1 MLITDRRATFV
12 ILTNESLRNISAV
25 GVMAESIAAKSSGWA
40 ERNSRVQ
47 QS

>member
-25 GVMAESIAAKSSGWA
+25 GVMAESIAAKLAG
-40 ERNSRVQ
+40 
-47 QS
+47 